1 MNKADL
7 VGRIADD
14 AGISRG
20 VAEKALGGALDAIG
34 AALAAGEKVSL
45 TGFGTF
51 SVSHREAH
59 EGRNPTTGE
68 KIRIPA
74 RKAVKFK
81 AGSKLAD
88 RVK

>member
-7 VGRIADD
+7 VGWIADD
-14 AGISRG
+14 AGISRA

-34 AALAAGEKVSL
+34 EALAAGEKVSL

-51 SVSHREAH
+51 SVSQREAR
-59 EGRNPTTGE
+59 EGRNPATGE
-68 KIRIPA
+68 KMRIPA
-74 RKAVKFK
+74 RKAVKFTT
-81 AGSKLAD
+81 GSKLAE